1 MSKNTYMEDGRPTK
15 KMKNGKTH
23 PWRARS
29 GTTKE
34 QQRDINNREV
44 TIPYQHTMGVKR

>member
-1 MSKNTYMEDGRPTK
+1 MSKNTYMEDGRKTK

-34 QQRDINNREV
+34 HLSGTLNAEKI
-44 TIPYQHTMGVKR
+44 IPFTCNMGVRK